1 MPRCNRRS
9 TEPQR
14 CARRQASAVGP
25 LLLVR
30 DCPDTINQSVTS
42 VAHFPLISVSG
53 FSAVRSQ
60 QSFAPRSAPLSSSP
74 CAVFPTDLCCSLH
87 LSMCSVPSVYT
98 ATIVSLSRSGGPCRG
113 DVLYQQHEKHLV
125 LPAVRARPSCL
136 ANLLVTRLVW
146 GSFPSVQN
154 DQKRIK

>member
-1 MPRCNRRS
+1 MPRCSRRS

-14 CARRQASAVGP
+14 CARRQASAAGP
-25 LLLVR
+25 LLLGR
-30 DCPDTINQSVTS
+30 DCPETINRSVTS
-42 VAHFPLISVSG
+42 VAHFPLISVPG
-53 FSAVRSQ
+53 FSAGRSQ

-74 CAVFPTDLCCSLH
+74 CAVFPTGLCCSLH

-98 ATIVSLSRSGGPCRG
+98 STILSLSRSGGPCHG
-113 DVLYQQHEKHLV
+113 GVLHQQHEKHLV
-125 LPAVRARPSCL
+125 LPAVRARQSCL
-136 ANLLVTRLVW
+136 ENLFVTHLVW